1 MALFID
7 WMVYRDAATLLRLL
21 ESVDFFNP
29 QDYNAVFDGEL
40 VKLIRRLPEGESRQ
54 QAMQMRTFDFA
65 GYLQRSLLRAG
76 YKSDDIQ
83 EYFHQI
89 VIKLLV
95 EPGRLFRGWEPQR
108 HGPLDRRF
116 RRSVWNAIRNAQEK
130 NRNRRKWMT
139 AVDPSVMAVQ
149 YAGRAIYNN
158 IIGDFRRL
166 VLSRLGRLAL
176 AILDARL
183 AGEELKGLVGNAE
196 LGSPS
201 GYQLKRE
208 VGEIK
213 QLAHQFAQQTGDQV
227 FLYKLVKAMDS
238 EKETVAKRQAARQ
251 AQ

>member
-1 MALFID
+1 MFFD
-7 WMVYRDAATLLRLL
+7 WMVFRDTATLLRLRLL
-21 ESVDFFNP
+21 EAADFFRP
-29 QDYNAVFDGEL
+29 EDYNPIFNSGLEKVIARIYDPDL
-40 VKLIRRLPEGESRQ
+40 RQ
-54 QAMQMRTFDFA
+54 QVSELKTFDW
-65 GYLQRSLLRAG
+65 GNYLSRSLLRAG
-76 YKSDDIQ
+76 FRHDDQQ
-83 EYFHQI
+83 EAFHEI

-95 EPGRLFRGWEPQR
+95 EPGKLFRGWEPNR

-116 RRSVWNAIRNAQEK
+116 RRSVWNAIRNIQEK
-130 NRNRRKWMT
+130 SRNRRKWMT
-139 AVDPSVMAVQ
+139 AVDPSVMAGQ

-183 AGEELKGLVGNAE
+183 AGEELKGLVGNSE
-196 LGSPS
+196 LGHPS

-213 QLAHQFAQQTGDQV
+213 RLAHQFAHQTGDEV
-227 FLYKLVKAMDS
+227 FLYNVLRALDTEAV
-238 EKETVAKRQAARQ
+238 TVAKRQAARQ